1 MRTYVSTGMD
11 QHRICSKPAWIHGHI
26 YVLSR
31 LPQCTCSIF
40 HVMYLCICLQINTT
54 VMHDYV
60 YWRDGACSDPSYYSC
75 LCFHFCVI
83 IIHI

>member
-1 MRTYVSTGMD
+1 MCLLGWISIEYAVSQLGSM
-11 QHRICSKPAWIHGHI
+11 AI
-26 YVLSR
+26 YMYYRGCLSVR
-31 LPQCTCSIF
+31 VSIF